1 MASGYDDF
9 WGTTPTG
16 ADAFADPNWGP
27 PSTVSGNFG
36 SPGATSGG
44 GGMNSAQIA
53 ELTRMVN
60 EINQAANVTNRET
73 NLPGVGAAN
82 ALAMRN
88 NTADLNY
95 SNPARQNAVLNRMA
109 NWGVLTG
116 NINAPSGGLGIALT
130 EDAQKWADEAQARN
144 NQLLAA
150 NPAAPLYDAGNQVTT
165 AAQQLQAQLTRE
177 QMANAY
183 RIAQLSARN
192 SKGGGGGGTP
202 SHPNIGTSA
211 GNWQSVFGSGNSQG
225 LDKFGR
231 NMDAPGWSFPTGYW
245 DIARPEGPPMG
256 TENGTPFPWGTEG
269 ATGTTVDA
277 STNFSSDMAD
287 FNDWFYRDG
296 GGD

>member
-1 MASGYDDF
+1 
-9 WGTTPTG
+9 
-16 ADAFADPNWGP
+16 
-27 PSTVSGNFG
+27 
-36 SPGATSGG
+36 
-44 GGMNSAQIA
+44 MNSAQIA

-60 EINQAANVTNRET
+60 EINQSAQQSANAGRIPGGAGLEQQSSANIGSALRGEVDPSTRYLLGQAAAER
-73 NLPGVGAAN
+73 GVGNGNPMGANNDASYLQALGLTSFDRMNTGQGWLSAA
-82 ALAMRN
+82 
-88 NTADLNY
+88 TA
-95 SNPARQNAVLNRMA
+95 R
-109 NWGVLTG
+109 
-116 NINAPSGGLGIALT
+116 
-130 EDAQKWADEAQARN
+130 
-144 NQLLAA
+144 
-150 NPAAPLYDAGNQVTT
+150 NPAAPIYDAGNQVTT

-269 ATGTTVDA
+269 ATGTTVAA